1 MARPID
7 DKMYLTKPPK
17 ITPRAEKGKT
27 GYDAIMSYR
36 KNRVE
41 LLYPD
46 YDFVD
51 WEIYDWGRRNS
62 DLFYPI
68 LSKKTPPNKS
78 SGGSSGGGNY
88 GGGTST
94 QERNYKWWEGYSVEG
109 APPWWKGFVTDDPS
123 PEAQYLMVI
132 NSMIPYMSPEDQRY
146 MGDYISRFSIKN
158 SPFGVYN
165 EPASQ
170 DTNRIP
176 TVPKLEQTSDIQNTF
191 LSKERARKMLDTL
204 EKMRKAAN
212 LPEDKVGAGFRLF
225 KSVAQDLNAFGAS
238 EGSGMTR
245 ANYLKYQ
252 SAIDQKLGETQAGD
266 AQGFGEALRAVASP
280 FFSAGRLFPVTR
292 DETGRYHF
300 STQNPRWR

>member
-1 MARPID
+1 MPKGNEALLIRRIF
-7 DKMYLTKPPK
+7 KSKNPPK
-17 ITPRAEKGKT
+17 GSVFIGNPERKYSTPANT
-27 GYDAIMSYR
+27 
-36 KNRVE
+36 
-41 LLYPD
+41 YPD
-46 YDFVD
+46 VYYAWDNKKPSGSNSGKN
-51 WEIYDWGRRNS
+51 IGGR
-62 DLFYPI
+62 
-68 LSKKTPPNKS
+68 
-78 SGGSSGGGNY
+78 SSGGGNY
-88 GGGTST
+88 GGGTGG

-109 APPWWKGFVTDDPS
+109 APSWWRGFVTDDPS
-123 PEAQYLMVI
+123 PEAQYLMII
-132 NSMIPYMSPEDQRY
+132 NSMIPFMSPEDQRY
-146 MGDYISRFSIKN
+146 MGDYISRFSLKN
-158 SPFGVYN
+158 SPFGIYN

-170 DTNRIP
+170 DISRIP
-176 TVPKLEQTSDIQNTF
+176 TVPKLEQTSDIQNAF